1 MPFDPLISERARL
14 RANILF
20 LAFEVKLI
28 RLARLLTR
36 VERKDD
42 DAGGSDGDADDLSTP
57 TKPQPY
63 GSVELAD
70 PPYQLAQNFPNDHN
84 GPPETIGEERPDL
97 EDVPTDRPFGRGE
110 LSPILRMI
118 SNLAALL
125 GLATLATRAPW
136 IMEYGPQILS
146 NNDLPKSLSELQ
158 KDVGVSKPGYEDH
171 HIVEQT
177 SAARDGFPREFID
190 SPQNL
195 VKVPTLKHREITS
208 WYAQGNP
215 QFDGLSPREYLK
227 NKSWDERYRI
237 GIEQLIKFGVLKP

>member
-28 RLARLLTR
+28 RLALLLMR
-36 VERKDD
+36 VSRKDD
-42 DAGGSDGDADDLSTP
+42 DAGGPDGDADDAPSN
-57 TKPQPY
+57 KPKPY
-63 GSVELAD
+63 GSVEYAD
-70 PPYQLAQNFPNDHN
+70 KPYQLAQNFPNDHN
-84 GPPETIGEERPDL
+84 GPPEPIGDERPNLD
-97 EDVPTDRPFGRGE
+97 DVPTDRPFGRGE
-110 LSPILRMI
+110 LSPILRMV

-177 SAARDGFPREFID
+177 SAARDGFPRDLID

-208 WYAQGNP
+208 WYSAANP
-215 QFDGLSPREYLK
+215 MYGGMTPREYLSQ
-227 NKSWDERYRI
+227 KSWAERWQV
-237 GIEQLIKFGVLKP
+237 GIEQLIEKGVLKP

>member
-1 MPFDPLISERARL
+1 MPFDPFISERARL
-14 RANILF
+14 RADILF

-28 RLARLLTR
+28 RLALLLMR
-36 VERKDD
+36 VSRKDD
-42 DAGGSDGDADDLSTP
+42 DAGGPDGDADDAPSN
-57 TKPQPY
+57 KPKPY
-63 GSVELAD
+63 GSVEYAD
-70 PPYQLAQNFPNDHN
+70 KPYQLAQNFPNDHN
-84 GPPETIGEERPDL
+84 GPPEPIGDERPNLD
-97 EDVPTDRPFGRGE
+97 DVPTDRPFGRGE
-110 LSPILRMI
+110 LSPILRMV

-125 GLATLATRAPW
+125 GLATLETRAPW

-177 SAARDGFPREFID
+177 SAARDGFPRDLID

-208 WYAQGNP
+208 WYMQPNADFG
-215 QFDGLSPREYLK
+215 GLSPRDYLR
-227 NKSWDERYRI
+227 NKSWDERMRI
-237 GIEQLIKFGVLKP
+237 GIEQLIRFGVLKP

>member
-57 TKPQPY
+57 VKPQPY

-70 PPYQLAQNFPNDHN
+70 PPYQLAQDFPNDHN
-84 GPPETIGEERPDL
+84 GPPENVGEERPDL
-97 EDVPTDRPFGRGE
+97 EDVPTDRPLGRGE

-177 SAARDGFPREFID
+177 GAARDGFPRELID

-195 VKVPTLKHREITS
+195 VKIPTLKHREITS
-208 WYAQGNP
+208 WYGTRNTDFGGQT
-215 QFDGLSPREYLK
+215 PREYLSQ
-227 NKSWDERYRI
+227 KSWDERYRI
-237 GIEQLIKFGVLKP
+237 GIEQLIERGVLRP

>member
-28 RLARLLTR
+28 RLARLLR
-36 VERKDD
+36 RAERKDD
-42 DAGGSDGDADDLSTP
+42 DAGGPDGDADDEAFP
-57 TKPQPY
+57 AYGRAQ
-63 GSVELAD
+63 GSVSLD
-70 PPYQLAQNFPNDHN
+70 DTPYQLAQNFPNDHN

-146 NNDLPKSLSELQ
+146 NNDLPKTLSELQ
-158 KDVGVSKPGYEDH
+158 NDVGVSKPGYEDH

-177 SAARDGFPREFID
+177 SAARYGLPRELID

-195 VKVPTLKHREITS
+195 VKIPTLKHREITS
-208 WYAQGNP
+208 WYSRPNSEYG
-215 QFDGLSPREYLK
+215 GLTPREYLSQR
-227 NKSWDERYRI
+227 SWSERWQV
-237 GIEQLIKFGVLKP
+237 GIEQLIKFGVLEP